1 MSMRAG
7 AATTAPARSPVR
19 NRATSIATSTTAVT
33 GNNKITK
40 PGPPARRHPHSH
52 PHTHGRPSPLLE
64 DTLERI
70 ANGEDGL
77 DDTVNV
83 NVSVSTTASTDPV
96 SITTEPQASIDA
108 SAALVHHE
116 QQQHQH
122 QHQQAQ
128 AQQQHQDQAQH
139 HQQHQ
144 HQHHDLAAVAADAAD
159 TQRQLQN
166 LSAAANLLA
175 NSTNDPTIHPEL
187 QRLSAVDNQ
196 SAIATAART
205 LDQAVQDQLQDM
217 QTDSSIGAAA
227 AASLVMDTT
236 SGSTNENNFETAE
249 ILARASG
256 YTNLDIES
264 AASTLSKRLAPQ
276 PGRRIAV
283 QRRQDQTLNLGR
295 RSNVEALL
303 AHIAGN
309 EAASAC
315 KNCHKGHGPWNT
327 CVVVEGQ
334 MCGSCANCWYNAS
347 GSRCSFHET
356 NNPQAHQPALH
367 NNRASAFHSQA
378 AASRLSQ
385 TSQGLLLQPNA
396 AFSATSATQAQG
408 IVAADFAALHSGLDD
423 EATTLIEKAFRE
435 VREGSAR
442 ARHLLAI
449 DAAAKQLAL
458 RMHEYDVF
466 LQTPEGAQM
475 RQEEL
480 ESLRSPDPASMN
492 M

>member
-83 NVSVSTTASTDPV
+83 N
-96 SITTEPQASIDA
+96 
-108 SAALVHHE
+108 
-116 QQQHQH
+116 
-122 QHQQAQ
+122 
-128 AQQQHQDQAQH
+128 
-139 HQQHQ
+139 
-144 HQHHDLAAVAADAAD
+144 
-159 TQRQLQN
+159 
-166 LSAAANLLA
+166 
-175 NSTNDPTIHPEL
+175 
-187 QRLSAVDNQ
+187 RLSAVDNQ

-396 AFSATSATQAQG
+396 AFAATSATQAQG